1 MKRDGQTVS
10 RRGVLWGRANR
21 GREGGVLKPEGQC
34 SWRSRASD

>member
-21 GREGGVLKPEGQC
+21 GREGGGIE
-34 SWRSRASD
+34 A